1 MDDLISRQD
10 AVNALD
16 KRFDD
21 VPMELTTEI
30 LLLRKDLR
38 EVIPSATCGNLEKPE
53 KPQHSEGE
61 AADCNLDCIDRQEAI
76 RWVKS
81 ECNPYGK
88 PTLDYESGIKVIEH
102 LERMSSVQPE
112 KRTEERTETHACDLI
127 DRQAAINA
135 LDVLCQ
141 EHRYKIPGKIETY
154 SQYNE
159 AWQDALDR
167 AEGAIF
173 NLPSAQPDLDE
184 WCTDCKEYDSERHCC
199 PRYNRVIR
207 EAVEEVKEERIYC
220 KDCKWCED
228 ADGLT
233 CMNPTS
239 WVVDTG
245 CNFGCVLAERREE

>member
-1 MDDLISRQD
+1 MSDLIRRQD

-102 LERMSSVQPE
+102 LERMPSAQSE
-112 KRTEERTETHACDLI
+112 THDKRTETHACDLI
-127 DRQAAINA
+127 DRQEAIDEINK
-135 LDVLCQ
+135 LEYPSSLVDVKRIIV
-141 EHRYKIPGKIETY
+141 E
-154 SQYNE
+154 
-159 AWQDALDR
+159 
-167 AEGAIF
+167 
-173 NLPSAQPDLDE
+173 LPSAQPDLDE
-184 WCTDCKEYDSERHCC
+184 WCTDCSEYDHERHCC
-199 PRYNRVIR
+199 PRFNRVIR
-207 EAVEEVKEERIYC
+207 EALKEAQPEVIHCRDCRYENMGECEHKFGLLVANEENYC
-220 KDCKWCED
+220 
-228 ADGLT
+228 
-233 CMNPTS
+233 S
-239 WVVDTG
+239 Y
-245 CNFGCVLAERREE
+245 AERREE

>member
-1 MDDLISRQD
+1 MSDLIRRQD

-102 LERMSSVQPE
+102 LERMPSAQSE
-112 KRTEERTETHACDLI
+112 THDKRTETHACDLI
-127 DRQAAINA
+127 DRQEAIDEINK
-135 LDVLCQ
+135 LEYPSSLVDVKRIIV
-141 EHRYKIPGKIETY
+141 E
-154 SQYNE
+154 
-159 AWQDALDR
+159 
-167 AEGAIF
+167 
-173 NLPSAQPDLDE
+173 LPSAQPDLDE

-199 PRYNRVIR
+199 PRFNRVIR
-207 EAVEEVKEERIYC
+207 EALKEAQPEVIHCRDCRYENMGECEHKFGLLVANEENYC
-220 KDCKWCED
+220 
-228 ADGLT
+228 
-233 CMNPTS
+233 S
-239 WVVDTG
+239 Y
-245 CNFGCVLAERREE
+245 AERREE